1 VGKLAPGWKADLQ
14 LIDAAFPTPAAG
26 WNLYDQLILYR
37 NPEHVK
43 LVMVDGRILL
53 RDGQLKT
60 DYDPLAR
67 QALHTQAERLWQ
79 AAR

>member
-1 VGKLAPGWKADLQ
+1 
-14 LIDAAFPTPAAG
+14 
-26 WNLYDQLILYR
+26 
-37 NPEHVK
+37 
-43 LVMVDGRILL
+43 MVDGRILL

-60 DYDPLAR
+60 DYDPLTR